1 MYQKESAGILLTSR
15 YILQKIISQDLTYY
29 LILLA
34 LFGRG
39 EHRGCAATEDEQ
51 IVMPQNVIHVS
62 TGAHLSIEAP
72 RLDRRQPRA
81 VRIGKKKKEA
91 KKKIKSS
98 LKTEQG
104 LKIIG
109 QDVAY
114 YLVWLALFGEK
125 NHCLQV
131 RYRRG
136 GAIVG
141 EPFGGSDIALER
153 GQMLMSDN
161 RRMVTLKGRSS
172 GMVAIYSFDY
182 KEISGIREDQGG
194 EGPFD
199 LLIHGVTAIG
209 KALLG
214 QASWDSAEV
223 WAELYFVLAQDEQS
237 VKLFL
242 QDQRRQLAKRLEEAA
257 SREEEEEAAREVYE
271 PFSAHSRSTIVVE
284 YLNVKDMDWA
294 VGLIYEDVNT
304 DDDTSGLYLVVT
316 GLSTMHSK
324 RIRYEDED
332 IMLSAMP
339 SQIRWCLNHL
349 SRCAKNRRKR
359 SQRTFHL
366 FRSKRIY

>member
-1 MYQKESAGILLTSR
+1 MRSQLSALGLTSRAYVVMFTYSISQQAAMYQKESAGILLTSR

-51 IVMPQNVIHVS
+51 IVMNVIHVS

-104 LKIIG
+104 L
-109 QDVAY
+109 
-114 YLVWLALFGEK
+114 LACRDKEYVPKHFAEDHWTRCGILPCLAGSLRRKESLFISS
-125 NHCLQV
+125 LQE
-131 RYRRG
+131 RR
-136 GAIVG
+136 I
-141 EPFGGSDIALER
+141 
-153 GQMLMSDN
+153 
-161 RRMVTLKGRSS
+161 VTLKGRSS
-172 GMVAIYSFDY
+172 GMVAIYSFNY

-209 KALLG
+209 KALLR
-214 QASWDSAEV
+214 QASWDSAE
-223 WAELYFVLAQDEQS
+223 DEQS

-257 SREEEEEAAREVYE
+257 SREEEEAAHRIMRTLTRRGEVYE

-294 VGLIYEDVNT
+294 VGLIYEEVNT
-304 DDDTSGLYLVVT
+304 DNDTSGLYLVT
-316 GLSTMHSK
+316 GLSTMHFEK
-324 RIRYEDED
+324 DKI
-332 IMLSAMP
+332 
-339 SQIRWCLNHL
+339 QG
-349 SRCAKNRRKR
+349 
-359 SQRTFHL
+359 
-366 FRSKRIY
+366 